1 MLNYLLNK
9 NNARKSVV
17 CEKVYSETKF
27 DVINFDI
34 GLSLAILRN
43 LRSYYFQ
50 KDTHK
55 KLLPITIIQLQQI
68 SYYYLCLNSFL
79 QTKSLFVKQNPIKW
93 PTTLEQFASCWRRI
107 VRVCST
113 IFRGWHL
120 DS

>member
-1 MLNYLLNK
+1 MLNYSLNK

-27 DVINFDI
+27 DDINFDI
-34 GLSLAILRN
+34 GLSLAILQN

-68 SYYYLCLNSFL
+68 SNYYLCLNSFL
-79 QTKSLFVKQNPIKW
+79 QTKSLFV
-93 PTTLEQFASCWRRI
+93 
-107 VRVCST
+107 
-113 IFRGWHL
+113 
-120 DS
+120 